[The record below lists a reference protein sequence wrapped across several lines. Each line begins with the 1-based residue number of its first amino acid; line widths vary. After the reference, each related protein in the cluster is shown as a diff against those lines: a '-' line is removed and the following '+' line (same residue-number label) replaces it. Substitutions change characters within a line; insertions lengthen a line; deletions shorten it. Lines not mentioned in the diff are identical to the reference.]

1 MDPASLNVGKT
12 MDKLLFLIFSEPV
25 VESTLLIII
34 CQVIAIV
41 QGPLQMSG
49 HDFAAQLVLVA

>member
-1 MDPASLNVGKT
+1 MDPASLNVGK
-12 MDKLLFLIFSEPV
+12 MIERLLFLIFSELDD
-25 VESTLLIII
+25 ESTLLIIV